1 MLQLGSIIPNTTAEQ
16 IKNPVTSPNSK
27 AKDMPANPTNR
38 VSTTR
43 HAKNAD
49 VNFIAI
55 FLND

>member
-27 AKDMPANPTNR
+27 AKDIPANPTNR
-38 VSTTR
+38 VNTTR
-43 HAKNAD
+43 HAKKAD

-55 FLND
+55 VLNN